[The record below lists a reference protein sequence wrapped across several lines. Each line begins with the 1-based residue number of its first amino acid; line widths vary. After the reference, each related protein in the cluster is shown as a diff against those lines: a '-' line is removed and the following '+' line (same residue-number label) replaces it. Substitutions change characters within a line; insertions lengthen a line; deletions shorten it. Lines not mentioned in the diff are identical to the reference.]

1 MHARAEGRREHECNG
16 WRVEAGRPGRGPQTR
31 EEVTG
36 RLVMTERS
44 VRGAERRGQKTCSQ
58 ARFWVIWA
66 NGTNQERNFY
76 KPEIY
81 FF

>member
-1 MHARAEGRREHECNG
+1 MGGEWGQGGQAET
-16 WRVEAGRPGRGPQTR
+16 P
-31 EEVTG
+31 

-44 VRGAERRGQKTCSQ
+44 VRGAERRGQKKCSQ